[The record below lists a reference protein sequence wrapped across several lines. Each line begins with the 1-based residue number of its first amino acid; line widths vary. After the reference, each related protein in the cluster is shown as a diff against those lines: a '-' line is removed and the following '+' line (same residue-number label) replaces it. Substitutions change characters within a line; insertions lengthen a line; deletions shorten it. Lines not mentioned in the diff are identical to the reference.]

1 MGSGAKVYNWKNGNL
16 YNFFSSFSLSHSFEW
31 KFFFISFIIYTILNP
46 FCMFGHSRA
55 FYELTLFFFGS
66 LSSFPNARVNKIN
79 NSSLSVI
86 MCLIMLWLT
95 LDCSTHHLST
105 KRETSMLPH
114 RGKIYLAFFNSI
126 LLAKSAP
133 NFSFFIKQMKFV
145 LFFFLNPHPT
155 LLFSSTKNFFFRSH
169 SERERE
175 RKRGV

>member
-1 MGSGAKVYNWKNGNL
+1 
-16 YNFFSSFSLSHSFEW
+16 
-31 KFFFISFIIYTILNP
+31 
-46 FCMFGHSRA
+46 MFGHSRA

-79 NSSLSVI
+79 NSPLSVI

-145 LFFFLNPHPT
+145 LFFFLNPPT
-155 LLFSSTKNFFFRSH
+155 LFFFHQLKTFSFDPIERVREGGRGECERKKNVYNNKAMKKNFQDLKTLR
-169 SERERE
+169 RERE
-175 RKRGV
+175 KKV